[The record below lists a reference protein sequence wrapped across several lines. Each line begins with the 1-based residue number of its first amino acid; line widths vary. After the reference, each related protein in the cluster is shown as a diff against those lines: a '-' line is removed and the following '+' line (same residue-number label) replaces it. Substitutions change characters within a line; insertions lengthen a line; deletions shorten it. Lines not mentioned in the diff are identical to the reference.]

1 MVADHQSG
9 EHQGGINR
17 FVAGIVWER
26 CGEISAGK
34 FHRIAPKQ
42 YRQRSGLF
50 RLDVRR
56 FDDRPPFVDLSL
68 LEGSQSLRRLLLA
81 RHNLVTQVHEPLAG
95 RWIRQRL
102 DNRRVE
108 LADDVLRRALW
119 SPNRTPD
126 RSVEPG

>member
-1 MVADHQSG
+1 MRG
-9 EHQGGINR
+9 N
-17 FVAGIVWER
+17 AGSAAAPAAR
-26 CGEISAGK
+26 CRKFRRGSFIGASSLKSRRRDIS
-34 FHRIAPKQ
+34 
-42 YRQRSGLF
+42 F
-50 RLDVRR
+50 RLDAGLL
-56 FDDRPPFVDLSL
+56 DDRPPFLDLSL

-81 RHNLVTQVHEPLAG
+81 RHNLVTKVHEPLAG
-95 RWIRQRL
+95 RWIRQSL